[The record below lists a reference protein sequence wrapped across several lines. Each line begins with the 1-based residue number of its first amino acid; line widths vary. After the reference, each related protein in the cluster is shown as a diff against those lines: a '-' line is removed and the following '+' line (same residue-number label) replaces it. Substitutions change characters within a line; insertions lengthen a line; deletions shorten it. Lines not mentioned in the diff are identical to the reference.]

1 MWYLS
6 DDGDVIDEI
15 GLCSEQVKADFCEL
29 LDHLIMNPRDIRLQ
43 VEPHMDP
50 DWPGDGF
57 TAPFGLAGAKLFYS
71 LTPDIP
77 TIRLQLV
84 IWK

>member
-1 MWYLS
+1 VWYLS

-15 GLCSEQVKADFCEL
+15 ELCSEQVMADFCEL
-29 LDHLIMNPRDIRLQ
+29 LDYLIMNPRDARLR

-50 DWPGDGF
+50 HWPGEGF
-57 TAPFGLAGAKLFYS
+57 TAPFGLTGAKLFYS

-84 IWK
+84 FWK